1 MYARGRQLSTSGL
14 EGGTALTV
22 RCTDAE
28 WKIMECLWEQSPR
41 TIAEITHALEAQT
54 GWTRHTVIT
63 LLKRMQAKGS
73 VTVDETE
80 AVKRYRPALSR
91 QEAAAEQTGR
101 LLTRVFAGD
110 ASLLIHNLVDSG
122 AISVPEMQELLALLR
137 QGEVPGTHEGG
148 EPDARGNGV

>member
-1 MYARGRQLSTSGL
+1 
-14 EGGTALTV
+14 
-22 RCTDAE
+22 
-28 WKIMECLWEQSPR
+28 MECLWEQSPR
-41 TIAEITHALEAQT
+41 TMAEITRALEAQT

-73 VTVDETE
+73 VTVDETQP
-80 AVKRYRPALSR
+80 AKRYRPALTRRDAS
-91 QEAAAEQTGR
+91 AEQTGR

-137 QGEVPGTHEGG
+137 QDGATEIREGG
-148 EPDARGNGV
+148 DPDARGNGV